1 MIEKNMQVAFLNDK
15 FVPLKNAKV
24 SILDRGFLYGDGVFE
39 TMRSYGSKVFHL
51 ERHIDRLLISLKILR
66 IKIPYTKNKLCSLV
80 NKTLRFNK
88 LNNAYIKLLATRGI
102 APRGIDIPKT
112 GKPAVVIYTSP
123 LRKIPESI
131 YKKGIKIN
139 FACVDKNEK
148 SFIARIK
155 SLNYLDNILA
165 RAEVRDGG
173 FDEAIF
179 LNTKSNVT
187 EAAVSNIFTVK
198 KNTIITPPITAGLL
212 PGITRQVVIEIIKKY
227 FRSKIYERN
236 IKPRDLFNAD
246 EIFLTNSILEIVP
259 VVKLGKRRIGKGRPG
274 AFSRIIRTLYKT
286 EVKNV

>member
-1 MIEKNMQVAFLNDK
+1 MLVAFLNGK

-39 TMRSYGSKVFHL
+39 TMRSYDSKVFQL

-80 NKTLRFNK
+80 NKALRLNK

-102 APRGIDIPKT
+102 TPGGIDIPKT
-112 GKPAVVIYTSP
+112 GKPTLVIYTSP
-123 LRKIPESI
+123 LRKIPENI
-131 YKKGIKIN
+131 YKKGIEIN
-139 FACVDKNEK
+139 FAYVDKNEK

-165 RAEVRDGG
+165 RAEVRDDG
-173 FDEAIF
+173 FDEAVFI
-179 LNTKSNVT
+179 NTKDNVT
-187 EAAVSNIFTVK
+187 ETTTSNIFMVKRSTV
-198 KNTIITPPITAGLL
+198 ITPPLTAGLL

-227 FRSKIYERN
+227 FRSKICERN
-236 IKPRDLFNAD
+236 IRPGDLSNAD

-259 VVKLGKRRIGKGRPG
+259 VVKLGKRKIGDGTPG
-274 AFSRIIRTLYKT
+274 AFNRIIRTLYKT
-286 EVKNV
+286 EVENV

>member
-1 MIEKNMQVAFLNDK
+1 MQVAFLNGK

-39 TMRSYGSKVFHL
+39 TMRSYDERVFQL

-66 IKIPYTKNKLCSLV
+66 IKIPYTKNKLCLLV
-80 NKTLRFNK
+80 NKALRLNK

-102 APRGIDIPKT
+102 TPGGIDIPKT
-112 GKPAVVIYTSP
+112 TKSTLAIYTSP

-131 YKKGIKIN
+131 YKKGIEIN

-148 SFIARIK
+148 SFIVRIK

-173 FDEAIF
+173 FDEAVF
-179 LNTKSNVT
+179 VNAKGNVT
-187 EAAVSNIFTVK
+187 ETTTSNIFMVKRSTV
-198 KNTIITPPITAGLL
+198 ITPPLRAGLL

-227 FRSKIYERN
+227 FRNKICERN
-236 IKPRDLFNAD
+236 IKPDDLFIAD

-259 VVKLGKRRIGKGRPG
+259 VVKLGKKRIGKGRPG
-274 AFSRIIRTLYKT
+274 EFSKIIRTLYKT